1 MEENKESCPEEDSH
15 ETRPCYMGK
24 CLPANP
30 SFWNKSFRINS
41 IWAVAEKNFEDKK
54 IKWGED
60 WRGGCSD
67 YKNAYKKI
75 NLDPLE
81 KQGGKH
87 NPGTVMMSV

>member
-1 MEENKESCPEEDSH
+1 M
-15 ETRPCYMGK
+15 
-24 CLPANP
+24 
-30 SFWNKSFRINS
+30 
-41 IWAVAEKNFEDKK
+41 AEKTFENKK

-75 NLDPLE
+75 NLNPLE

-87 NPGTVMMSV
+87 NPGTVMISACGTLTKS